1 MSIDV
6 KKNLPS
12 GTIILK
18 RPEKRNALS
27 RAMMRQLKEALSDF
41 HQEKQVRA
49 VIITGAGD
57 AFCSG
62 SDLAE
67 IAETAKQDNP
77 YSQWHEDV
85 VMLREL
91 LDYMLRFPKPIIAA
105 IDGPAVG
112 SGGGLALAADVV
124 VASHRSSFG
133 FPEARRGLVAGVV
146 APLLTFRLGA
156 SAAAR
161 LLLTGTMVNAEE
173 AKSLGAFDELVESHL
188 VWARAHELAVEI
200 AKCAPESLQLTKRL
214 LNETIGEQMLES
226 FLASG
231 AAATATARTTEASV
245 EGVNAFLEKRDP
257 EWK

>member
-1 MSIDV
+1 MAIDV

-18 RPEKRNALS
+18 RPEKCNALS
-27 RAMMRQLKEALSDF
+27 RSMMRDLKEALADF
-41 HQEKQVRA
+41 HQEKRVRA

-57 AFCSG
+57 AFCAG
-62 SDLAE
+62 SDLSE
-67 IAETAKQDNP
+67 IAETAKQENP
-77 YSQWHEDV
+77 YSQWHEDA

-91 LDYMLRFPKPIIAA
+91 IDFMLRFPKPIIAA
-105 IDGPAVG
+105 IDGPAAG
-112 SGGGLALAADVV
+112 SGGGLAMAADVV
-124 VASHRSSFG
+124 VASKRSSFG

-161 LLLTGTMVNAEE
+161 LLLTGTIVDAQE
-173 AKSLGAFDELVESHL
+173 AKMLGAFDELVDSQL
-188 VWARAHELAVEI
+188 VWARAQELTSEI

-214 LNETIGEQMLES
+214 INETIGEQMLES
-226 FLASG
+226 FFAAG